1 MVNVANF
8 VNEIEVIDPD
18 TNDVVHLAV
27 YKHQNGGMFAVDSS
41 FIEQV
46 AEECSAGDAVINDP
60 FADVLPG
67 MDLVLT
73 EE

>member
-8 VNEIEVIDPD
+8 VKEIEVIDPD
-18 TNDVVHLAV
+18 TGGVIHMGV
-27 YKHQNGGMFAVDSS
+27 YKHENGGMFAMDSS
-41 FIEQV
+41 FIDQV
-46 AEECSAGDAVINDP
+46 AEESTAGDAVINDP

-73 EE
+73 ED